1 MVREFSYKGYDLE
14 QLKKMSDDQ
23 LKEILPY
30 AARRK
35 MNRGIKL
42 DKKILRAIEANK
54 AGNPP
59 KNMVKSHVRDLLIL
73 PNMVGIKF
81 GIYNGKTF
89 EQVEVKPDM
98 IGYYIGDFVLPRKIV
113 SHGKA
118 GIGATK
124 SSKNVAK
131 K

>member
-14 QLKKMSDDQ
+14 GLQKLSVDQ
-23 LKEILPY
+23 LKAILPSGI
-30 AARRK
+30 RRK
-35 MNRGIKL
+35 MTRGIKL

-59 KNMVKSHVRDLLIL
+59 KTMVKTHKRDIL
-73 PNMVGIKF
+73 VMPEMVGLKL
-81 GIYNGKTF
+81 GVYNGKTF
-89 EQVEVKPDM
+89 DPVDIRSEM
-98 IGYYIGDFVLPRKIV
+98 IGYYIGDFILTRKLV

>member
-14 QLKKMSDDQ
+14 QLKKLPIDQ
-23 LKEILPY
+23 LKEIMSY
-30 AARRK
+30 GARRK
-35 MNRGIKL
+35 INRGIKL
-42 DKKILRAIEANK
+42 DKKMLRAIEANK

-59 KNMVKSHVRDLLIL
+59 KNMVKTHSRDLLVM
-73 PNMVGIKF
+73 PDMVGLKL
-81 GIYNGKTF
+81 GIYNGKIF
-89 EQVEVKPDM
+89 EQVEIKPEM
-98 IGYYIGDFVLPRKIV
+98 IGCYIGDFVLSRKIV

>member
-1 MVREFSYKGYDLE
+1 MAREFSYKGYDLE
-14 QLKKMSDDQ
+14 GLKKLSAEQLKA
-23 LKEILPY
+23 ILPSGI
-30 AARRK
+30 RRK
-35 MNRGIKL
+35 ITRGIKL
-42 DKKILRAIEANK
+42 DKKIQRAIEANK

-59 KNMVKSHVRDLLIL
+59 KNMVKTHKRDIL
-73 PNMVGIKF
+73 VMPDMVGLKF
-81 GIYNGKTF
+81 GIYSGKTF
-89 EQVEVKPDM
+89 EPVDVRPEM
-98 IGYYIGDFVLPRKIV
+98 IGYYIGDFILTRKLV

>member
-14 QLKKMSDDQ
+14 QLKKLPIDQ
-23 LKEILPY
+23 LKEIMPY
-30 AARRK
+30 GARRK
-35 MNRGIKL
+35 INRGIKL
-42 DKKILRAIEANK
+42 DKKMLRAIEANK

-59 KNMVKSHVRDLLIL
+59 KNMVKTHSRDLLVM
-73 PNMVGIKF
+73 PDMVGLKL
-81 GIYNGKTF
+81 GIYNGKIF
-89 EQVEVKPDM
+89 EQVEIKPEM
-98 IGYYIGDFVLPRKIV
+98 IGCYIGDFVLSRKIV